1 MTKEDLIDMIRDH
14 KDAIKLID
22 AHIQLNPTTTDLQMW
37 TNQLHKLRKR
47 LEELEECMHLGE
59 YDE

>member
-1 MTKEDLIDMIRDH
+1 MTKKELMYMIYDY

-22 AHIQLNPTTTDLQMW
+22 AHMRLNPTTTDLQMW

-47 LEELEECMHLGE
+47 LAELEECMYLGE

>member
-1 MTKEDLIDMIRDH
+1 MSKEELMYMIYDY

-22 AHIQLNPTTTDLQMW
+22 GHLKLNPTTTDLQMW

-47 LEELEECMHLGE
+47 LAELEECMYLGE

>member
-1 MTKEDLIDMIRDH
+1 MRRKELMHLINDH

-22 AHIQLNPTTTDLQMW
+22 AHMKLNPTTTDLQMW
-37 TNQLHKLRKR
+37 TNQLYKLRKR